1 MDAMTIKEFEV
12 GWNEM
17 LETYDCKGHAHLS
30 RMWKAREKFV
40 PAYFRGVFCPFTRTT
55 GRSES
60 FNSNFKEYVKRN
72 DTIETFL
79 KQYELFQENVI
90 EIENEDR
97 FMSTQQQPV
106 LWCRQPIERHAAQIY
121 TRGIYLKFA
130 TELVNATAFGV
141 TEVVKDQV
149 YELKRLFQYD
159 NPEYK
164 KILFTVFVDRNDMSI
179 ECECGKFEKDGLLCC
194 HILRLFTQWDV
205 VKIPDQYIMRR
216 WTTEFREQELMKHK
230 QESLEVH
237 GSAALKNALWFA
249 TLMNNLNGVCAD
261 ISRDADKSKE
271 FIEEVHKL
279 HKRLM
284 SDSVR
289 ASHKDINRILLK
301 DPPVIK
307 KASTKKNKD
316 KESEVGSVPES
327 PTSPSGPSIDI
338 WVNADGSTTH
348 MEQVMLKP
356 DKLKNQKK
364 NKENEH
370 ESVPNCLKDPP
381 VSSCKSVNKGNR
393 LKPQSEKNSK
403 RKRNSKNKKS

>member
-1 MDAMTIKEFEV
+1 
-12 GWNEM
+12 
-17 LETYDCKGHAHLS
+17 
-30 RMWKAREKFV
+30 
-40 PAYFRGVFCPFTRTT
+40 
-55 GRSES
+55 
-60 FNSNFKEYVKRN
+60 
-72 DTIETFL
+72 
-79 KQYELFQENVI
+79 
-90 EIENEDR
+90 
-97 FMSTQQQPV
+97 
-106 LWCRQPIERHAAQIY
+106 
-121 TRGIYLKFA
+121 
-130 TELVNATAFGV
+130 
-141 TEVVKDQV
+141 
-149 YELKRLFQYD
+149 
-159 NPEYK
+159 
-164 KILFTVFVDRNDMSI
+164 
-179 ECECGKFEKDGLLCC
+179 
-194 HILRLFTQWDV
+194 
-205 VKIPDQYIMRR
+205 MRR

-237 GSAALKNALWFA
+237 GSAALQNALRFA

-316 KESEVGSVPES
+316 KESEVGSVPEA